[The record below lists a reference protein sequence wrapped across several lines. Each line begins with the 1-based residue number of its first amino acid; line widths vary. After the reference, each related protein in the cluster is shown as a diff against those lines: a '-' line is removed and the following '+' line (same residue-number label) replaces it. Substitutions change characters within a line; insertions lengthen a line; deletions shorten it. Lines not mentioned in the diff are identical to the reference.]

1 MSRDY
6 NPNRYRT
13 RSSIER
19 DERTRTERELDKA
32 LAERDKAR
40 AELDVLRDEME
51 VLDRAVR
58 NLTRQVDIGLDQQHR
73 YRIAFMLFA
82 QNMRPNFSWA
92 ELWAYWLMKASQHIG
107 GKP

>member
-6 NPNRYRT
+6 NPKRYRT
-13 RSSIER
+13 RSNIER
-19 DERTRTERELDKA
+19 DERTRTEREL
-32 LAERDKAR
+32 DKAR

-82 QNMRPNFSWA
+82 QDMRPNFEWG
-92 ELWAYWLMKASQHIG
+92 ELWAYWLMKASDHIAG
-107 GKP
+107 NR

>member
-6 NPNRYRT
+6 NPKRYRA
-13 RSSIER
+13 RSSDDRGEN
-19 DERTRTERELDKA
+19 TERMLTAAIK
-32 LAERDKAR
+32 ERDKAR

-51 VLDRAVR
+51 VLDRAVK

-92 ELWAYWLMKASQHIG
+92 ELWAYWLMKASDHIAG
-107 GKP
+107 NR